1 MNAMLPKTL
10 SLCPWINLSEWLH
23 TFGLGLWGALFL
35 YYWRSGKL
43 GLLIH
48 PNYFALSIGAGFVL
62 LVIASLN
69 LLKLTRRPSS
79 LRPGHQPLFSPI
91 VMSSILLGAALIGCW
106 VTPKPFASDTAI
118 HRGLEDANIV
128 TRVKPQS
135 FRVNRASEARSLV
148 DWIRTLDVY
157 PEPDAYAGQKV
168 NIDGF
173 VVHTAGLPD
182 QYFTLTRFVITCC
195 AADVYPVGLPVKPLR
210 PRAEIPQDRWF
221 RVQGQMATETL
232 NGKRQLVVQAST
244 IDPIPEPQNPYVY

>member
-1 MNAMLPKTL
+1 
-10 SLCPWINLSEWLH
+10 
-23 TFGLGLWGALFL
+23 L

-48 PNYFALSIGAGFVL
+48 PNYFALSIVAGFVL

-69 LLKLTRRPSS
+69 FLKLVRGQGSIRT
-79 LRPGHQPLFSPI
+79 GHQPIFSPLL
-91 VMSSILLGAALIGCW
+91 MSSILLGAAIIGCL

-168 NIDGF
+168 KVDGF
-173 VVHTAGLPD
+173 VVHTAGLSK

-195 AADVYPVGLPVKPLR
+195 AADVYPVGLPVKALR
-210 PRAEIPQDRWF
+210 SRAEIPQDRWF
-221 RVQGQMATETL
+221 RVQGSMVTKTL
-232 NGKRQLVVQAST
+232 NGKRQVVIQAST